1 MSYESTANPIKL
13 GYLMDF
19 VLPEEYPE
27 DNRLDLTQSLELIFD
42 RGFREGVID
51 RPIEIVYREVEG
63 LPKGSAKAV
72 IDAYGELVD
81 EGCLAIFGPFITDN
95 AEPTKVEIER
105 RFEVPAISVT
115 GSEAWLGPWTF
126 SLPMGSLTDEPVFW
140 VEQMVAAGYQTVG
153 ALVERSQPAHT
164 YITNFRAACER
175 SGIRIVAEQSI
186 PQTAQDIT
194 EQVTR
199 LHEVK
204 PDAIVHCGFGFGM
217 AMVNMVL
224 ATLDWDPPR
233 FMSTAFENA
242 WLNDLLWQ
250 AMLGWTGVD
259 QYDEANP
266 VGQQLLDEFNEA
278 YGRRPEY
285 CVPVVNFDIANA
297 LLRAFA
303 DAHPLTP
310 DGVREALERVKMIPA
325 ASGSPGTY
333 VSFGNW
339 MHRGWVG
346 PGYLVSRQLD
356 PDGVNSHLVARF
368 GGHWQ

>member
-1 MSYESTANPIKL
+1 MSYESSARPIKL

-27 DNRLDLTQSLELIFD
+27 DRRLDLTQSLELIFE
-42 RGFREGVID
+42 RGYRNGVID
-51 RPIEIVYREVEG
+51 RPVEIVYREVEG

-72 IDAYGELVD
+72 VDAYADLVD
-81 EGCLAIFGPFITDN
+81 EGCLAVFGPFITDN
-95 AEPTKVEIER
+95 AEPTKVQIER

-126 SLPMGSLTDEPVFW
+126 SLPMGSLADEPVFW
-140 VEQMVAAGYQTVG
+140 VQQLVRAGHSTVG
-153 ALVERSQPAHT
+153 ALVERSLVGHT

-175 SGIRIVAEQSI
+175 AGIRIVEEQPI
-186 PQTAQDIT
+186 AQTAQD
-194 EQVTR
+194 VTAEVTS
-199 LHEVK
+199 LHAAR
-204 PDAIVHCGFGFGM
+204 PDALVHCGFGFGM

-224 ATLDWDPPR
+224 STLEWDPPR
-233 FMSTAFENA
+233 YMSTAFENA
-242 WLNDLLWQ
+242 WINDLLWQ
-250 AMLGWTGVD
+250 AMVGWTGVD

-266 VGQQLLDEFNEA
+266 VGQALLDEFEEQ
-278 YGRRPEY
+278 YGRRPTY

-346 PGYLVSRQLD
+346 TGYLVARQLD
-356 PDGVNSHLVARF
+356 PDGVTAHHVARF
-368 GGHWQ
+368 GG